1 MTQTKQPN
9 EFSRLE
15 SLIGKSN
22 LSKIENTYILVV
34 GLGGVGSYAAEA
46 LVRSGILNIII
57 VDYDVVDIT
66 NLNRQNIALHS
77 TIGKYKVDVLKDRL
91 LDINPNLNI
100 KTYRTF
106 FDDNCK
112 DKILSNKIDFIV
124 DCCDSVDSK
133 KMLIKEALIR
143 KIDIISSMGTA
154 NKLDPT
160 KLEIVDIR
168 KTFNDPLAK
177 KIRKFIND
185 EKIKEKVMVLSST
198 EVPVKKGNILGSTAF
213 VPSSAGL
220 LIASYV
226 INKIISNSN

>member
-22 LSKIENTYILVV
+22 LSKIENTYILVI

-112 DKILSNKIDFIV
+112 DIDHINV
-124 DCCDSVDSK
+124 
-133 KMLIKEALIR
+133 ML
-143 KIDIISSMGTA
+143 
-154 NKLDPT
+154 
-160 KLEIVDIR
+160 V
-168 KTFNDPLAK
+168 
-177 KIRKFIND
+177 
-185 EKIKEKVMVLSST
+185 
-198 EVPVKKGNILGSTAF
+198 
-213 VPSSAGL
+213 
-220 LIASYV
+220 
-226 INKIISNSN
+226 

>member
-143 KIDIISSMGTA
+143 KIDIISSM
-154 NKLDPT
+154 
-160 KLEIVDIR
+160 
-168 KTFNDPLAK
+168 AK